1 MNYQQYLGRWKNTYI
16 DSTGVKY
23 FDFFEKEGKLF
34 VTIEGNAT
42 SVIAGKWDAIACKP
56 YAKTIDSK
64 LAIAFQATYHSAA
77 FDAYL
82 QFNFNKGLIVL
93 AILVDFRGIEGKSDV
108 FIREF
113 FGQ

>member
-1 MNYQQYLGRWKNTYI
+1 MDYQKYLGRWNNTYV

-23 FDFFEKEGKLF
+23 FNFFEKAGRLF
-34 VTIEGNAT
+34 VTIEGNTA
-42 SVIAGKWDAIACKP
+42 SVIAGKWDAIACKS

-64 LAIAFQATYHSAA
+64 LAIAFQATYNNDA

-82 QFNFNKGLIVL
+82 QFNFNKGLIIL
-93 AILVDFRGIEGKSDV
+93 AILVDFRGVEGKSDV